1 MRMGIGIG
9 WPNAT
14 AGATPIIPRTG
25 WFNIA
30 IDCNGGGYSATTWT
44 QELTDTTL
52 QSGQYA
58 YYPAGN
64 VRVLLGT
71 FSETLPEI
79 SFTITIDGSQ
89 GFNSCPT

>member
-14 AGATPIIPRTG
+14 SGATPIIPRTG
-25 WFNIA
+25 WFNIT
-30 IDCNGGGYSATTWT
+30 IDCNGDAYSSGTWT
-44 QELTDTTL
+44 QELTNTTL

-58 YYPAGN
+58 FAPSRDT
-64 VRVLLGT
+64 RVLLGI

-79 SFTITIDGSQ
+79 LATITIDGSQ

>member
-1 MRMGIGIG
+1 MGIGIG

-14 AGATPIIPRTG
+14 SGATPIIPKTG
-25 WFNIA
+25 WFNIT
-30 IDCNGGGYSATTWT
+30 IDCNGDTYAAGTWT
-44 QELTDTTL
+44 QELTDTIL

-58 YYPAGN
+58 FSPSRDA
-64 VRVLLGT
+64 RVLLGI

-79 SFTITIDGSQ
+79 SFTVTIDGSQ

>member
-14 AGATPIIPRTG
+14 SGATPIIPKTG
-25 WFNIA
+25 WFNITT
-30 IDCNGGGYSATTWT
+30 DCNGNGYGFGTWT
-44 QELTDTTL
+44 QKLTDTIL

-58 YYPAGN
+58 YFPVGN

-71 FSETLPEI
+71 FSETPPDILVP
-79 SFTITIDGSQ
+79 ITIDGSQ